1 MVDNTKI
8 AQLYEW
14 GVKLYIGGNPATPDM
29 VGEFIISK
37 SNSYMPIFVYDKDGN
52 LDEIRY

>member
-14 GVKLYIGGNPATPDM
+14 GVKLYIGGSPATPDM
-29 VGEFIISK
+29 VGEYIISK